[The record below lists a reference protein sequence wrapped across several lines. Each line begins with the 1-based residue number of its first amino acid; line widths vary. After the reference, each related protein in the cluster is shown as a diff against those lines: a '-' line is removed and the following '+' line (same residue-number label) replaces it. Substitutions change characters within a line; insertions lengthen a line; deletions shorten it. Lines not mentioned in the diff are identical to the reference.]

1 MPKSNKEREHTS
13 KPITRKQR
21 NSKSKIV
28 TTAKTEQG
36 KEDNMAK
43 NIVTAV
49 LKEYSKN
56 TNVEKA
62 VQMKK
67 YMRGQFEFFGIQAPL
82 QRRIHASVNSFP
94 LLNFIISCHL
104 LLNSQ

>member
-1 MPKSNKEREHTS
+1 MPKSNKKRESTN

-21 NSKSKIV
+21 NNKSKTV
-28 TTAKTEQG
+28 TRTKTEQG
-36 KEDNMAK
+36 KEESMAK

-56 TNVEKA
+56 ANVEKA

-82 QRRIHASVNSFP
+82 QRMIHASVNSFP
-94 LLNFIISCHL
+94 LLNFIIFMSFATE
-104 LLNSQ
+104 